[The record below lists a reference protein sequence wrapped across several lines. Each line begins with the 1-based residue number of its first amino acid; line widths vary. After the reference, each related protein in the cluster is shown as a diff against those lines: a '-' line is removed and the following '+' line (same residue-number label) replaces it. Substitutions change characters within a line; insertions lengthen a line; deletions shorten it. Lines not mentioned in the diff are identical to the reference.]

1 MKKGF
6 TLIELLVVIAII
18 AILAA
23 MLLPIL
29 GRARENARRAV
40 CAANLKQIGVA
51 IMLYANDYN
60 EFAPN
65 GWGAYAG
72 HPTNESLTCMWMVR
86 LSKYLNGPDPS
97 TLSGNGNAPNA
108 ADKMI
113 KVFQCPTTWKL
124 PSYLGYGHSYCM
136 NEYLCTDY
144 ASISPWFYR
153 TPIRFNDPVVRKN
166 LDKFAMVWDLYLYT
180 EFGQSSYFDSTISGV
195 YSYGLVNHNKGLN
208 FLMGD
213 GHVEYHGK
221 DGFTFLVLGYAP
233 GYPNGVWRT
242 WR

>member
-23 MLLPIL
+23 MLLPVL
-29 GRARENARRAV
+29 SRAREQARRAV
-40 CAANLKQIGVA
+40 CASNLKQIGIA
-51 IMLYANDYN
+51 IMLYANDHN
-60 EFAPN
+60 EYAPN
-65 GWGAYAG
+65 GWGQYAG
-72 HPTNESLTCMWMVR
+72 HPTNETYTCMWMVR

-97 TLSGNGNAPNA
+97 TLSGSPTAPNA

-113 KVFQCPTTWKL
+113 KVFQCPTTWRL
-124 PSYLGYGHSYCM
+124 SSSWGHSYCM

-144 ASISPWFYR
+144 ASPSPYFYR

-166 LDKFAMVWDLYLYT
+166 LDKFLMVWDSYIYT
-180 EFGQSSYFDSTISGV
+180 GFGEIQYFETATSGPAP
-195 YSYGLVNHNKGLN
+195 YGLWNHSKGIN

-213 GHVEYHGK
+213 GHVEYHRK
-221 DGFTFLVLGYAP
+221 DGFTFLVLGYLP

-242 WR
+242 WQ